1 MLRKTTAWSMLAC
14 ALSLAAP
21 SSHGQYSTYTR
32 QHYGGAY
39 SGPTYSTPTYS
50 AWGSSYGYRQNAGYQ
65 PRYSSGSHTYGQ
77 ARHSSYGHS
86 SYRNSS
92 YRNSSYPISSYRQ
105 TRSSNP
111 LSDFRNLNTASPG
124 YYTTWRTASG
134 TSRNGYLAADGSRW
148 TLMQN
153 SGRVHVDG
161 SGNRHRLSSQTGTQ
175 LAWKIERDGAPS
187 RSAWIARDE
196 KTGSLSI
203 LYRRPEI
210 TDDTRFYPATVKL
223 DRGKVTAVSWRIKPA
238 WADQADIVK
247 GPSTPSL
254 PVASYRS
261 TTQGYVRASQSDLLA
276 ARQAVQPS
284 YAGSTRRMNAQRTR
298 PYDSVP
304 EPATAPVQNDN
315 SLSLTVS
322 E

>member
-1 MLRKTTAWSMLAC
+1 M
-14 ALSLAAP
+14 P
-21 SSHGQYSTYTR
+21 TYTTP
-32 QHYGGAY
+32 AY
-39 SGPTYSTPTYS
+39 SAGVN
-50 AWGSSYGYRQNAGYQ
+50 SYGYRQSDSYQ
-65 PRYSSGSHTYGQ
+65 PRYSSGSRTYGHV
-77 ARHSSYGHS
+77 RRSSYGNSSYQTSPYRNS

-92 YRNSSYPISSYRQ
+92 YRNSSYRNSTYGQARSSY
-105 TRSSNP
+105 P

-153 SGRVHVDG
+153 TGRVHVDG
-161 SGNRHRLSSQTGTQ
+161 SGNRHRLSDETGSQ

-203 LYRRPEI
+203 LYRRPQI

-223 DRGKVTAVSWRIKPA
+223 DGGKVTAVSWRIKPE
-238 WADQADIVK
+238 WADQAGIVK
-247 GPSTPSL
+247 GHSTPSL
-254 PVASYRS
+254 PVASYRP

-276 ARQAVQPS
+276 ARQAIQQS
-284 YAGSTRRMNAQRTR
+284 YAGSTSVRPMNAQQTR

-304 EPATAPVQNDN
+304 QPTTVPAVQKDS